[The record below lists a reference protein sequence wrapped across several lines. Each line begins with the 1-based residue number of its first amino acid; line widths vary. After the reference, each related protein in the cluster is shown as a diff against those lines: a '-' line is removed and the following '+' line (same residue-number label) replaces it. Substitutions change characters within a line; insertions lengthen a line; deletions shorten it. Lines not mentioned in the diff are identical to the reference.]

1 MGSESKT
8 GHFLVLVIILLKYD
22 VKTNMTSTNIAGG
35 NKSQH
40 EN

>member
-8 GHFLVLVIILLKYD
+8 GHFLVLGIILLKYD
-22 VKTNMTSTNIAGG
+22 VKTNTTSNIAGG